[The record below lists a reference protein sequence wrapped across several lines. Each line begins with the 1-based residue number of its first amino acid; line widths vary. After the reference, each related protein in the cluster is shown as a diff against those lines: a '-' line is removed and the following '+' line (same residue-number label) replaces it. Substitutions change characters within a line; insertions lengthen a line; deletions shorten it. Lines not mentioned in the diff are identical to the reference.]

1 MKLSLNWLCSYVDI
15 SGLTAKDIANGLTM
29 SGSKVES
36 IEEQFS
42 KIKNIVVGKVLSVKK
57 HENAEKLVI
66 CNVLIGENKTVQIV
80 TGAKNVVAGA
90 LVPVCLNGA
99 TLFDGT
105 VIKNQK
111 LRGVL
116 SEGMMCSL
124 SELGLSKA
132 MFPYAVEDGIFLIE
146 ESCEVGQDIKQALKI
161 NDTVL
166 DFEITSNRPDCL
178 SVYGLAREVS
188 ATFSLPLKT
197 PSFKKPSNFSQNSSN
212 VKVSVKSPLCKRY
225 MAKSVFN
232 VKIAASPLWLR
243 NRLSAS
249 GVKPINNVVDITNYV
264 MLEYG
269 IPMHAFDIDKVKNQE
284 IVVRCANKGEKI
296 KALDNNE
303 YVLTEENLVVCDSEK
318 PLSIAGVIGG
328 LNCAIDENTKNVMF
342 EVACFDGTSILKT
355 SRNFS
360 IKTESAI
367 RFEKGLNLNCCSQS
381 LKRACELTEM
391 LNIGDIDSK
400 TIDVKN
406 CNEEELAIPL
416 DVSFINNFLGVNIS
430 KDCME
435 NILTS
440 LWFKIEESYVKVP
453 SFRIDVKNKA
463 DIAEEIARIYG
474 YNNIPSI
481 LPSTVTKNLGYSKA
495 QQFTNQIK
503 NTALAL
509 GLYEIYNF
517 SFISPK
523 LYEKMNFD
531 MQNVNEN
538 SIKIS
543 NPFGEDSELMRISLL
558 PSVFNSLVKN
568 FKNKNEEARLF
579 ELGKVYI
586 KNGTDIE
593 EKEKLCIGIYEKDYD
608 FYSFKGL
615 IEALLN
621 NLKIYDVKFEATK
634 QNSFHPFICCKILKD
649 NEAIGIFGE
658 VCSNVRENFKIKQ
671 KVYMAELSCEALLK
685 FKKDNISYSPI
696 SKFPSIFRDICL
708 VCKQDVSCATVENE
722 IKNGIKDILEKIEV
736 FDVYK
741 GEQLKEDEKSISFKI
756 FMRRQ
761 DRTLKDCEINVII
774 EKLLKNI
781 EKKGIYLRNV

>member
-1 MKLSLNWLCSYVDI
+1 MLCALYEIGIDKKFLSEADKNGIHELPADAPVGENPIKYMQMDDGVIDFE
-15 SGLTAKDIANGLTM
+15 LTANRGDLLSILGMAYELGAIYDKPVSQPELGYKENGNDVNNEF
-29 SGSKVES
+29 KVEV
-36 IEEQFS
+36 ETE
-42 KIKNIVVGKVLSVKK
+42 NCKVFLAKK
-57 HENAEKLVI
+57 
-66 CNVLIGENKTVQIV
+66 
-80 TGAKNVVAGA
+80 AKNVV
-90 LVPVCLNGA
+90 
-99 TLFDGT
+99 
-105 VIKNQK
+105 IK
-111 LRGVL
+111 
-116 SEGMMCSL
+116 
-124 SELGLSKA
+124 
-132 MFPYAVEDGIFLIE
+132 
-146 ESCEVGQDIKQALKI
+146 ESPKFIQ
-161 NDTVL
+161 
-166 DFEITSNRPDCL
+166 
-178 SVYGLAREVS
+178 
-188 ATFSLPLKT
+188 
-197 PSFKKPSNFSQNSSN
+197 
-212 VKVSVKSPLCKRY
+212 
-225 MAKSVFN
+225 
-232 VKIAASPLWLR
+232 
-243 NRLSAS
+243 NRLIAS
-249 GVKPINNVVDITNYV
+249 GIRPINNVVDITNYV